1 MPVITYLKSKQ
12 KKIQSKYHQ
21 VTKRFE
27 SKYGVIHR
35 KLTSRFHRE
44 LTETEFIRYKINN
57 LMNQSKESI
66 EGKINST
73 KFIPACS
80 RTSTKNNVRFY
91 PYILDWVQ
99 GRFSGQTIRIIVREG
114 KIIEKVF
121 VSPKGNKISVKRSK
135 LELRLRSIPT
145 IQIKLRLRNRS
156 IQMIQGQVRSAVSK
170 EIRGY
175 LNELLTLCSH
185 IIRT

>member
-27 SKYGVIHR
+27 SNYGVIQR
-35 KLTSRFHRE
+35 KLTSRFHRKS
-44 LTETEFIRYKINN
+44 TETEFIRYKINN

-66 EGKINST
+66 ETKINST

-91 PYILDWVQ
+91 SYILDWVH

-145 IQIKLRLRNRS
+145 IQVKLRLRNRS
-156 IQMIQGQVRSAVSK
+156 IQMIQGKVRSAVSK

-175 LNELLTLCSH
+175 LNELLTLGSH